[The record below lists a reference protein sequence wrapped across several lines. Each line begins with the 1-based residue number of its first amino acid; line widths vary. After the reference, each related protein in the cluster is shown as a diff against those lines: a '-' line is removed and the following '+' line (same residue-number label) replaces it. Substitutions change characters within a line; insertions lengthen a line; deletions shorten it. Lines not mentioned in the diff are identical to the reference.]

1 MDKKFV
7 SIHGGLTIPPPKKNF
22 CIMVFY
28 NLQHWSVVDEKT
40 QQHNNQQAFYGNEP
54 LQRRVVDKHLPS

>member
-1 MDKKFV
+1 
-7 SIHGGLTIPPPKKNF
+7 
-22 CIMVFY
+22 MVFY

-54 LQRRVVDKHLPS
+54 FLKYKLFNFWQCVLKIWTPQKNIFRIFI

>member
-7 SIHGGLTIPPPKKNF
+7 SIHGGLTIPPPKKNKL
-22 CIMVFY
+22 FY
-28 NLQHWSVVDEKT
+28 NGVLQHWSVVDEKT
-40 QQHNNQQAFYGNEP
+40 QQHNNQQAFYGNEH